1 MACHFKFDGTL
12 DRSAAERAQG
22 RSDRSP
28 ILDGLVTAIREAD
41 THEVLVRIVE
51 NIRIDAR
58 YFELGDVLNLLERVD
73 FDGTVRYRTDQMAAF
88 AYYRFR
94 RCRERESAN
103 VRRFDP

>member
-73 FDGTVRYRTDQMAAF
+73 FDGTVRYRTVRVLPVPAVPREGECERSAF
-88 AYYRFR
+88 RSVIAR
-94 RCRERESAN
+94 
-103 VRRFDP
+103 